1 MADGKPGEAALSPPS
16 ISPGPLLLSHLLI
29 TQVLGQALGHVSE
42 ETFCYSGTK
51 LCRNKCVDA

>member
-1 MADGKPGEAALSPPS
+1 MADGKPGKAAPS
-16 ISPGPLLLSHLLI
+16 LPSMSPGLSHLLV

-51 LCRNKCVDA
+51 LCHNKCVDA